1 MTVETDVTITNNT
14 SGKKFLF
21 RGVAFNPKKSQPVL
35 PFPLINQTPAN
46 TFLFRFFGQS
56 EIASFSFGIFNDG
69 TDVSDGTESGGVTT
83 IAQQIQYLNDTIF
96 TADFE
101 DTWTIAFTEVYGSS
115 GITGVIIDLTFDLP
129 KGQPTFRTGTI
140 AIQRGRLIPL

>member
-1 MTVETDVTITNNT
+1 MAAETDVTITNNT

-21 RGVAFNPKKSQPVL
+21 RGVSFKAKKSQPVL

-69 TDVSDGTESGGVTT
+69 VDVSNGTESGGITT
-83 IAQQIQYLNDTIF
+83 NAQQIQYLKDTIF
-96 TADFE
+96 TSDFE
-101 DTWTIAFTEVYGSS
+101 DSWTLEITEVYGAS
-115 GITGVIIDLTFDLP
+115 GITGVLVDVDVDLA
-129 KGQPTFRTGTI
+129 KGSPIFRTGTLVF
-140 AIQRGRLIPL
+140 QRGRLLPL